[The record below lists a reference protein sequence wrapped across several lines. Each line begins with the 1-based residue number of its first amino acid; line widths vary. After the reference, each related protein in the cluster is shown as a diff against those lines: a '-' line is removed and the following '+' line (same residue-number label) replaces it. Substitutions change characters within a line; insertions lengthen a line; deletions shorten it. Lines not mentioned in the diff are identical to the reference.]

1 MGFVLL
7 VLGIVIGGAI
17 AWYLMQQRVGDL
29 ERQHKQYLDQQKQ
42 TLEQDFEV
50 QKQTARKNYDRELQT
65 LQAELKTLKA
75 QLAAPQ
81 PIAAPAPQ
89 PAPTLAPS
97 ASAPQPAAQLPD
109 PWGGAAVVATPAPE
123 PAPEPTPTPAP
134 EPVAEPAPEAIAEPE
149 AVAEPE
155 PAPEAIAV
163 TEPEPEVAEESA
175 PEAIA
180 EPEPAPEAIAVTE
193 PEPAVTEPEPKVSA
207 EPEPIAP
214 PAPPVVTS
222 SDLMA
227 QVAHLAVQVRTIG
240 QRAEGQKPIADL
252 LKLATNPDATVR
264 AAAIEALGTVYRADV
279 VTLLEKSRYDASP
292 IVVRVAAKALDRL
305 KNHRAIEP
313 AATPQP
319 LPPNGG
325 PVKD

>member
-7 VLGIVIGGAI
+7 ILGIAIGGAI

-29 ERQHKQYLDQQKQ
+29 ERQHKQYLDRQKQ

-50 QKQTARKNYDRELQT
+50 QKQTARKNHDRELQT

-89 PAPTLAPS
+89 PASAPAPS
-97 ASAPQPAAQLPD
+97 ASTPRPAAQLPD
-109 PWGGAAVVATPAPE
+109 PWGGVSAAAAPTPE
-123 PAPEPTPTPAP
+123 PAPTPAP
-134 EPVAEPAPEAIAEPE
+134 EPVAEPEPEAI

-155 PAPEAIAV
+155 VIAKPEPEVVAESEPQPEPEVIS
-163 TEPEPEVAEESA
+163 EPEPEVVAESKPQ
-175 PEAIA
+175 PEPEVIA
-180 EPEPAPEAIAVTE
+180 EPEPEV
-193 PEPAVTEPEPKVSA
+193 VA

-214 PAPPVVTS
+214 PVDPVVSGPTQPS
-222 SDLMA
+222 PIE
-227 QVAHLAVQVRTIG
+227 QVARLANQVRTIG
-240 QRAEGQKPIADL
+240 HRAEGQKPIADL
-252 LKLATNPDATVR
+252 LKLAANADPAVR
-264 AAAIEALGTVYRADV
+264 AAAIEALGTVNRADV
-279 VTLLEKSRYDASP
+279 ITLLEKSRYDASP

-313 AATPQP
+313 TEAPQP

-325 PVKD
+325 PVQN